1 MFFKYNN
8 VYRIDLLNIFIHLA
22 WKNNNDDLCETFTS
36 RLIWDTINAWHAE
49 EDLYL
54 TAHFYERLVTAAS
67 AARAVYYT
75 VHN

>member
-1 MFFKYNN
+1 MFIALIYWRFLFISRE
-8 VYRIDLLNIFIHLA
+8 RIH
-22 WKNNNDDLCETFTS
+22 NNDDLCETFTS